1 MTNKLYEKIKNFI
14 KANYKFIIFYIVFIL
29 LFTVSFDYEIYT
41 PGGLSNLDDRIIM
54 DDEYPSKGTFNLTYV
69 NAKKGTLPMILLSY
83 IIPSWDLV
91 SIDDSRIENEDYDE
105 ILKRGKI
112 DLTSVNSNAIV
123 VAFNEANLDYKIDKN
138 DLTVYYVFDSSH
150 TNLKVGDIITKVDN
164 VSVNNTDE
172 FRNIINTKKSGDT
185 VEFTIIRNNKTMKKT
200 GEIYESDGSLLVGIY
215 LTNVMEVSTDK
226 NIKFKYS
233 GNESGSSGGLMSALE
248 IYNNITKDDITKG
261 LTIAGTG
268 TISSTGEVG
277 EIAGVKYKL
286 AGAVKN
292 KADVFIAPTNNYKE
306 ALSEKEKNNYDIKII
321 EAKTFKQVLESLED
335 L

>member
-1 MTNKLYEKIKNFI
+1 
-14 KANYKFIIFYIVFIL
+14 
-29 LFTVSFDYEIYT
+29 
-41 PGGLSNLDDRIIM
+41 
-54 DDEYPSKGTFNLTYV
+54 
-69 NAKKGTLPMILLSY
+69 
-83 IIPSWDLV
+83 
-91 SIDDSRIENEDYDE
+91 
-105 ILKRGKI
+105 
-112 DLTSVNSNAIV
+112 
-123 VAFNEANLDYKIDKN
+123 
-138 DLTVYYVFDSSH
+138 
-150 TNLKVGDIITKVDN
+150 
-164 VSVNNTDE
+164 
-172 FRNIINTKKSGDT
+172 
-185 VEFTIIRNNKTMKKT
+185 MKKT

-248 IYNNITKDDITKG
+248 IYNNITKHDITKG

-306 ALSEKEKNNYDIKII
+306 ALSEKEKITMISNNRSKN
-321 EAKTFKQVLESLED
+321 F
-335 L
+335 

>member
-123 VAFNEANLDYKIDKN
+123 VAFNEAKLDYKVDKN
-138 DLTVYYVFDSSH
+138 DLTVY
-150 TNLKVGDIITKVDN
+150 
-164 VSVNNTDE
+164 
-172 FRNIINTKKSGDT
+172 
-185 VEFTIIRNNKTMKKT
+185 
-200 GEIYESDGSLLVGIY
+200 
-215 LTNVMEVSTDK
+215 
-226 NIKFKYS
+226 
-233 GNESGSSGGLMSALE
+233 
-248 IYNNITKDDITKG
+248 
-261 LTIAGTG
+261 
-268 TISSTGEVG
+268 
-277 EIAGVKYKL
+277 
-286 AGAVKN
+286 
-292 KADVFIAPTNNYKE
+292 
-306 ALSEKEKNNYDIKII
+306 
-321 EAKTFKQVLESLED
+321 
-335 L
+335 